1 MCVYGVWNR
10 VGEEVQLV
18 EHRDELDPGTQMLLL
33 SLPFCVCW
41 LGSQTN
47 PLHGAA
53 GKVCFHFSQHHFLQD
68 ELNLISDLRVHNP
81 SEGL

>member
-1 MCVYGVWNR
+1 MSI
-10 VGEEVQLV
+10 EVSWTL
-18 EHRDELDPGTQMLLL
+18 EHNAAETLL

-47 PLHGAA
+47 LLHEAA
-53 GKVCFHFSQHHFLQD
+53 GKVCFYFSQHHFLQD